1 MAAPMSGTDPTL
13 PPRSRNSLRVDP
25 SSVTTSSFRG
35 LFIYLAEFHQVP
47 RLAVRTKEVS
57 IGFLIVVEAPFRG
70 VPCQFAAGPVGDV
83 ADAGDGGGA
92 RAHFDIGEG
101 LFAAAYVI
109 HGLFGGERGG
119 LVLVHVHPLGGDSRG
134 GGGLATAAAAPT
146 ASAATHLGGED
157 RKSTRL
163 NS

>member
-1 MAAPMSGTDPTL
+1 MAAPMSGTDPAL

-47 RLAVRTKEVS
+47 RLAVRTEEVS

-101 LFAAAYVI
+101 LLGAARFLPEV
-109 HGLFGGERGG
+109 
-119 LVLVHVHPLGGDSRG
+119 LGGGGGGPPLVVVPPPGGARGG
-134 GGGLATAAAAPT
+134 GGGLATAPAAPT
-146 ASAATHLGGED
+146 ATAAP
-157 RKSTRL
+157 
-163 NS
+163 

>member
-25 SSVTTSSFRG
+25 SSVTTSSFRDLPTAPLRSG
-35 LFIYLAEFHQVP
+35 LRSEPRPPASDLFIYLAEFHQVP
-47 RLAVRTKEVS
+47 RLAVRAEEVS

-92 RAHFDIGEG
+92 RAHFDSCNV
-101 LFAAAYVI
+101 AYWA
-109 HGLFGGERGG
+109 GR
-119 LVLVHVHPLGGDSRG
+119 
-134 GGGLATAAAAPT
+134 TQ
-146 ASAATHLGGED
+146 
-157 RKSTRL
+157 K
-163 NS
+163 